1 MASRSLVLGGHDAA
15 RRIRAGAE
23 EETSG
28 ATPAP
33 NPSDAVRVSA
43 VKEEIAVGV
52 ATVETGAVRVR
63 KVVHEEMHPVS
74 VRVRSQQV
82 DVQRIQ
88 VNRPVEERDEPRREG
103 DTLIIPIY
111 EYVPVVR
118 MQLTLK
124 EEVHVKTTEIQEDVV
139 HRMLMNSEE
148 LVVERREGVD
158 GPWKKDPGA
167 G

>member
-1 MASRSLVLGGHDAA
+1 MRD
-15 RRIRAGAE
+15 

-33 NPSDAVRVSA
+33 DSYDAVRVSA

-63 KVVHEEMHPVS
+63 KVVHEEMQPIS
-74 VRVRSQQV
+74 VRLRTQEV
-82 DVQRIQ
+82 DVQRIP

-124 EEVHVKTTEIQEDVV
+124 EEVHVKTTEIEEDVIRRV
-139 HRMLMNSEE
+139 LTNSEE
-148 LVVERREGVD
+148 LVVERREGPD
-158 GPWKKDPGA
+158 GRWKKDPSA

>member
-1 MASRSLVLGGHDAA
+1 MRD
-15 RRIRAGAE
+15 

-33 NPSDAVRVSA
+33 DSYDAVRVSA

-63 KVVHEEMHPVS
+63 KVVHEDLQPVS
-74 VRVRSQQV
+74 MCLRTQQV
-82 DVQRIQ
+82 DVQRIP

-118 MQLTLK
+118 MRLTLK
-124 EEVHVKTTEIQEDVV
+124 EEVHVKTTEIQEDVI
-139 HRMLMNSEE
+139 HRVLTHSEE
-148 LVVERREGVD
+148 LVVERREGPD

-167 G
+167 N

>member
-1 MASRSLVLGGHDAA
+1 MRD
-15 RRIRAGAE
+15 

-33 NPSDAVRVSA
+33 DSYDAVRVSA

-63 KVVHEEMHPVS
+63 KVVHEDLQPVS
-74 VRVRSQQV
+74 MRLRTQQV
-82 DVQRIQ
+82 DVQRIP

-124 EEVHVKTTEIQEDVV
+124 EEVHVKTTEMQEDVI
-139 HRMLMNSEE
+139 HRVPTHSEE
-148 LVVERREGVD
+148 LVVERREGPD

-167 G
+167 N

>member
-1 MASRSLVLGGHDAA
+1 MR
-15 RRIRAGAE
+15 E

-28 ATPAP
+28 ARPAP
-33 NPSDAVRVSA
+33 DSSDAVHVSA

-63 KVVHEEMHPVS
+63 KVVHEELHPVAL
-74 VRVRSQQV
+74 RVRSQKV
-82 DVQRIQ
+82 DVQRVR

-124 EEVHVKTTEIQEDVV
+124 EEVHVKTTEMQEDVI
-139 HRMLMNSEE
+139 HRVLTNSEE
-148 LVVERREGVD
+148 LVVERREGPD
-158 GPWKKDPGA
+158 GPWKRDPGA
-167 G
+167 D